1 MNERNKCFLI
11 ETFLKIK
18 LLRQIVFINKA
29 TEIQS
34 HKFFYNHA
42 MSFTRHRVWVIS
54 PWTRAGLYD
63 CLDKEIMVNIMN
75 VTSEVIS

>member
-1 MNERNKCFLI
+1 MNGNKCFLI
-11 ETFLKIK
+11 ETFFKIK

-42 MSFTRHRVWVIS
+42 MSFTRHRVWVFL
-54 PWTRAGLYD
+54 TRAGLYD